1 VSRLHRVASSDNII
15 SSPNEAPSFVAG
27 EYDPKSDPTR
37 KPRKSTDPGWK
48 YGFRLDLQNKNKVE
62 CTLCGQVVSGGIK
75 MLKQHLAGAY
85 GDAKLCPKASSG
97 LRKEMT
103 SYLEANKR
111 KRPMFLDE
119 DEEDDE
125 VVEVAAEDEANDT
138 SVVES
143 QASKVQPKPSS
154 GTAAKKRQSTLQFK
168 ASSEAQPKTAK
179 SVVEM
184 LWRTPEEV
192 VDERLSGS
200 YQPTILAS
208 AKSKEDKHY
217 VDMQWALFFYEC
229 GVHQEVVPPYGSSR
243 DDMEAHE
250 ARHPATEAKHHHRTP

>member
-1 VSRLHRVASSDNII
+1 MSSR
-15 SSPNEAPSFVAG
+15 NEAPSSVAG
-27 EYDPKSDPTR
+27 EYDPKSDHTR

-48 YGFRLDLQNKNKVE
+48 YGFWPDLQNKDKVE

-75 MLKQHLAGAY
+75 RLKQHLAGAY

-97 LRKEMT
+97 IRKEMT

-125 VVEVAAEDEANDT
+125 VVEVAAADGTNDT
-138 SVVES
+138 SAVES
-143 QASKVQPKPSS
+143 QASKVQPSS
-154 GTAAKKRQSTLQFK
+154 GTTAKKRQSTLQFK
-168 ASSEAQPKTAK
+168 ANSKAQQKTAK

-184 LWRTPEEV
+184 LRKTPEEV

-208 AKSKEDKHY
+208 AKGKED

-229 GVHQEVVPPYGSSR
+229 GVPFNATAARQFQIIIEATTQFGSGYKASNTL
-243 DDMEAHE
+243 
-250 ARHPATEAKHHHRTP
+250 PTW